1 MKLNH
6 LMMAAGVAAAALFG
20 ASQVTFAEDAAAPA
34 EAAPAEA
41 STTEAA
47 ADAAATDVAEV
58 KELTLADGTKV
69 HVKEGQVTVVGA
81 DGTETPAPDGE
92 HTLADGTKIKT
103 MGGVIA
109 EEAPAAG
116 EEAPAEAP
124 AEEPAH

>member
-1 MKLNH
+1 
-6 LMMAAGVAAAALFG
+6 MAAGVAAAALFG

-47 ADAAATDVAEV
+47 ADAAATEVAEV

-69 HVKEGQVTVVGA
+69 KVKEGQVTVVGA

-116 EEAPAEAP
+116 EEAPAE
-124 AEEPAH
+124 EPAH